1 MSTFSTLRKAVVV
14 ETPQGLP
21 DAPKQLDVLHVESGF
36 RMAPETLYGWMRSW
50 ESAEPKAPN
59 RVIYPIGPSSY
70 PVG

>member
-36 RMAPETLYGWMRSW
+36 RMAPETLY
-50 ESAEPKAPN
+50 
-59 RVIYPIGPSSY
+59 RVDAVMGKRRT
-70 PVG
+70 